1 MARRERGNEQI
12 FGIVGVGVAAE
23 HRIGAADDVGLA
35 VDLKTI
41 LPSIT
46 LISRCA
52 GAEVAVPDEASFII
66 VRVLP
71 AGGFSHVTLRGMKC
85 VRSEYLMNASAMISI
100 VVRDAQSCVQFR
112 SAASG

>member
-1 MARRERGNEQI
+1 MARRERGNEQV
-12 FGIVGVGVAAE
+12 FGVVGVGVTAK
-23 HRIGAADDVGLA
+23 HRIGAADDVGFA

-46 LISRCA
+46 LIGGCA
-52 GAEVAVPDEASFII
+52 GAEVAVPDEAGFII

-85 VRSEYLMNASAMISI
+85 VRNIYSSARCSKLRP
-100 VVRDAQSCVQFR
+100 V
-112 SAASG
+112 